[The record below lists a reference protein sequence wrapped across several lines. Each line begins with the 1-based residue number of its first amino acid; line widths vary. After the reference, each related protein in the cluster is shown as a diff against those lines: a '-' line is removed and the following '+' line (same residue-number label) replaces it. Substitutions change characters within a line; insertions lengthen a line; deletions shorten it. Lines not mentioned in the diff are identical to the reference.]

1 MDRTRPRAWRALVRS
16 ESASRARI
24 ARALVLGSPA
34 RRPASA
40 QAAAPPALVPGRSCP
55 ASVPGPSPS
64 PSRAALA
71 RAASVI
77 NRRPGSLR
85 RARCPRRG
93 LVGRSIPAAL
103 PSIRAAMMLAQ
114 AKAEAGARPHGLPP
128 PASGF
133 APSGG
138 LAATE
143 ASSSPASGVDRR
155 TRRAAARPCRSGRG
169 ASPASGP
176 APPSQAGANDAQACW
191 SSATERASL
200 PSAQLAWWRC
210 CTNTRRPTSTLN
222 SKRSS

>member
-24 ARALVLGSPA
+24 ARSLVLGSPA

-128 PASGF
+128 PSIWVRTVRRARGDRDLLLSSGWSRPAERGEQLLDRAGPQEVRALRQGPRLPLKQELTMLKLAG
-133 APSGG
+133 APRRSVLLSHLLSWRGG
-138 LAATE
+138 
-143 ASSSPASGVDRR
+143 GVVR
-155 TRRAAARPCRSGRG
+155 TRAAPRP
-169 ASPASGP
+169 P
-176 APPSQAGANDAQACW
+176 
-191 SSATERASL
+191 
-200 PSAQLAWWRC
+200 
-210 CTNTRRPTSTLN
+210 
-222 SKRSS
+222 